1 MVERLGDAVGFYKI
15 GLQLLATGGMAMA
28 ADLHARGRRVFL
40 DWKLHDIGA
49 TVEKA
54 TAAVCGAGACDLLTV
69 HAEPQVMRAAVRGR
83 DLSGAREARIV
94 GVTVLTS
101 LSGQDLGEMGYGL
114 GVEALVERRIRQAVD
129 CGLDGVVASPREA
142 ALARRIGGPDFLVV
156 TPGVRPA
163 GAAHRRPGPGGDP
176 GRRPPRRRLAP
187 GGRPPDHRGSP
198 TPGRRRRP
206 SRRRWRRPERD
217 AAGADAEKGRIAPP
231 LPAHVRGAQ
240 VSGACRRRWSSPSR
254 RGGRGPRPSR
264 RPCPSRSC
272 RRRRR
277 PSRRRCCRLRAAA
290 CCRCC
295 SRCRPCCSR

>member
-1 MVERLGDAVGFYKI
+1 MPADPRLICALDLATRAEAESMVERLGDAVGFYKI

-54 TAAVCGAGACDLLTV
+54 AAAICGAGACDLLTV

-83 DLSGAREARIV
+83 DAAGNREARIV

-101 LSGQDLGEMGYGL
+101 LSGQDLGEIGYGL

-142 ALARRIGGPDFLVV
+142 ALARRIGGEGFLVV

-163 GAAHRRPGPGGDP
+163 GAALDDQARAEIPADALRAGASH
-176 GRRPPRRRLAP
+176 LVV
-187 GGRPPDHRGSP
+187 GRPI
-198 TPGRRRRP
+198 T
-206 SRRRWRRPERD
+206 
-217 AAGADAEKGRIAPP
+217 AAVNP
-231 LPAHVRGAQ
+231 
-240 VSGACRRRWSSPSR
+240 
-254 RGGRGPRPSR
+254 
-264 RPCPSRSC
+264 
-272 RRRRR
+272 
-277 PSRRRCCRLRAAA
+277 RAAA
-290 CCRCC
+290 EAIAAEMAGA
-295 SRCRPCCSR
+295 